1 MANMTPGFEIVY
13 IIGGM
18 DNMYHFYG
26 LILEHL
32 WTELVG
38 KKIEVL

>member
-1 MANMTPGFEIVY
+1 MTPGFEIVY
-13 IIGGM
+13 ITGGM
-18 DNMYHFYG
+18 DNMCHFYG